1 LTRNFSRFWLLNQ
14 KQQMAFSSVKNLVAS
29 VAEASPVQFDD
40 WQKTW
45 RTAVDGGST
54 EPLLSFIARERGVA
68 EDVFAQRLAKSL
80 GWPFLDL
87 PKLSVPNE
95 ARNKISTKV
104 AFQYSIL
111 PVAVNDGVLQ
121 VVVSDPFDAA
131 MMNAVR
137 FDARMPV
144 QFALA
149 TKTEIEKALK
159 KYYGV
164 GAETLDEMGEGDA
177 MELDISDK
185 EITEDDQEASV
196 IKFVNQVIWEA
207 HKDRATDIHFEP
219 AEDELRIRYRIDGI
233 LHQTPMPPQLKRYQA
248 ALISR
253 IKVMSGMNI
262 SEKRLPQDGRIN
274 VRIKGEE
281 IDIRV
286 STVPTV
292 YGESVSLRL
301 LTRGK
306 IFLGLEKLGFA
317 PHEEAMIRDVIIKPH
332 GIFLVTGPTGSG
344 KSTSLYAFLSAINSV
359 HKRIITIEEPVE
371 YELKGINQ
379 IAVRSEIGL
388 TFAMGLRHIL
398 RQDPNVIMVGE
409 IRDLETAEIAIRASL
424 TGHLVFSTLHTNDA
438 PSAFTR
444 LIDMGIEPFLVA
456 SSVEAVMAQRLVRTI
471 CPHCKTEQKVEKSYL
486 RRIGFPEADIDTAKV
501 WRGAGCE
508 ECRQFGYQGRKG
520 IYELLILNESM
531 RPMILSRAPASTI
544 AAKAIAEGMRPLRT
558 DGWNKVKAGET
569 TIEEVLRVTQIE
581 EHMSAMHGDDPT
593 QFITRQ

>member
-1 LTRNFSRFWLLNQ
+1 MGFSP
-14 KQQMAFSSVKNLVAS
+14 VKNLVAS
-29 VAEASPVQFDD
+29 VADATPGQFDN
-40 WQKTW
+40 W
-45 RTAVDGGST
+45 RDSWRAASASGSA
-54 EPLLSFIARERGVA
+54 EPFLGFLARERGLTEEA
-68 EDVFAQRLAKSL
+68 FMQKLAQAL

-87 PKLSVPNE
+87 PKHTIPPE
-95 ARNKISTKV
+95 ARNKISTKI
-104 AFQYSIL
+104 AFQYSVL
-111 PVAVNDGVLQ
+111 AADVKDDTLQ

-131 MMNAVR
+131 MINSVR
-137 FDARMPV
+137 FNARMPV

-149 TKTEIEKALK
+149 PKAEIEKALK
-159 KYYGV
+159 KYFGV
-164 GAETLDEMGEGDA
+164 GAETLDELGEGEA
-177 MELDISDK
+177 MDLELPADK

-207 HKDRATDIHFEP
+207 FKDRATDIHFEP

-233 LHQTPMPPQLKRYQA
+233 LHQTPMPPQLKRFQA

-306 IFLGLEKLGFA
+306 IFLSLDKLGFA
-317 PHEEAMIRDVIIKPH
+317 PKDEAMIRDIIIKPH

-379 IAVRSEIGL
+379 IAVRPEIGL

-398 RQDPNVIMVGE
+398 RQDPNVVMVGE
-409 IRDLETAEIAIRASL
+409 IRDQETAEIAIRASL

-471 CPHCKTEQKVEKSYL
+471 CPHCKTEQKVDADYL
-486 RRIGFPEADIDTAKV
+486 RRIGFPEEEIGTAKF
-501 WRGAGCE
+501 WHGAGCE
-508 ECRQFGYQGRKG
+508 DCRQLGYQGRKG
-520 IYELLILNESM
+520 IYELLIVTEAV
-531 RPMILSRAPASTI
+531 RPLVMNRANAS
-544 AAKAIAEGMRPLRT
+544 AIAQRAMEAGMRTLRT
-558 DGWNKVKAGET
+558 DGWNKVRNGET
-569 TIEEVLRVTQIE
+569 TIEEVLRVTQME
-581 EHMSAMHGDDPT
+581 EHLEALGGERSS
-593 QFITRQ
+593 

>member
-1 LTRNFSRFWLLNQ
+1 
-14 KQQMAFSSVKNLVAS
+14 MGFSSVKNLVAS
-29 VAEASPVQFDD
+29 VADATPGQFDN
-40 WQKTW
+40 WHESW
-45 RTAVDGGST
+45 RAATNSGSM
-54 EPLLSFIARERGVA
+54 EPLLGFIARERGLT
-68 EDVFAQRLAKSL
+68 EDAFLQKLAQTLE
-80 GWPFLDL
+80 WPFLDL
-87 PKLSVPNE
+87 PKHTIPPE
-95 ARNKISTKV
+95 TRNKISTKI
-104 AFQYSIL
+104 AFQYSVL
-111 PVAVNDGVLQ
+111 PTDVNDSTLQ

-137 FDARMPV
+137 FNAGMPV

-149 TKTEIEKALK
+149 PKTEIEKALK
-159 KYYGV
+159 KYFGV
-164 GAETLDEMGEGDA
+164 GAETLDELGEGEA
-177 MELDISDK
+177 MDLEIANDK

-207 HKDRATDIHFEP
+207 FKDRATDIHFEP

-233 LHQTPMPPQLKRYQA
+233 LHQTPMPPQLKRFQS

-306 IFLGLEKLGFA
+306 IFLSLDKLGFS
-317 PHEEAMIRDVIIKPH
+317 PLEEAAIREIIVKPH

-379 IAVRSEIGL
+379 IAVRPEIGL

-398 RQDPNVIMVGE
+398 RQDPNVVMVGE
-409 IRDLETAEIAIRASL
+409 IRDQETAEIAIRASL

-456 SSVEAVMAQRLVRTI
+456 SSVEAVMAQRLVRII
-471 CPHCKTEQKVEKSYL
+471 CPHCKTEQSVDADYL
-486 RRIGFPEADIDTAKV
+486 RRIGFPEDEIGTAKF
-501 WRGAGCE
+501 WHGTGCE

-520 IYELLILNESM
+520 IYELLLVSEAI
-531 RPMILSRAPASTI
+531 RPLIMNRANAT
-544 AAKAIAEGMRPLRT
+544 AIAQRAMEAGMRTLRT
-558 DGWNKVKAGET
+558 DGWTKVKDGVT
-569 TIEEVLRVTQIE
+569 TIEEVLRVTQME
-581 EHMSAMHGDDPT
+581 EHLEALAGGERT
-593 QFITRQ
+593 QTTPRT

>member
-1 LTRNFSRFWLLNQ
+1 
-14 KQQMAFSSVKNLVAS
+14 MAFNSVKNLVAT
-29 VAEASPVQFDD
+29 VAEASPAQFND

-45 RTAVDGGST
+45 RTAADGGLA
-54 EPLLSFIARERGVA
+54 EPLLTFVARERGVG
-68 EDVFAQRLAKSL
+68 EDIFMQRLAAAL
-80 GWPFLDL
+80 GWPYLDL
-87 PKLSVPNE
+87 PKLAIVTE
-95 ARNKISTKV
+95 ARNKLSTKI
-104 AFQYSIL
+104 AFQYSVL
-111 PVAVNDGVLQ
+111 PTALENGTLQ

-131 MMNAVR
+131 MMNAVK
-137 FDARMPV
+137 FDAHMPV
-144 QFALA
+144 QFALT
-149 TKTEIEKALK
+149 TKAEIEKALK

-164 GAETLDEMGEGDA
+164 GAETLDEMGEES
-177 MELDISDK
+177 MELEIAADK

-196 IKFVNQVIWEA
+196 IKFVNQIIWEA
-207 HKDRATDIHFEP
+207 FKDRATDIHFEP

-262 SEKRLPQDGRIN
+262 AEKRLPQDGRIN

-306 IFLGLEKLGFA
+306 IFLSLDKLGFA
-317 PHEEAMIRDVIIKPH
+317 PAEENAIRDIIIKPH

-344 KSTSLYAFLSAINSV
+344 KSTSLYAFLSSINSV
-359 HKRIITIEEPVE
+359 TKRIITIEEPVE

-379 IAVRSEIGL
+379 IAVRSDIGL

-398 RQDPNVIMVGE
+398 RQDPNVVMVGE
-409 IRDLETAEIAIRASL
+409 IRDQETAEIAIRASL

-471 CPHCKTEQKVEKSYL
+471 CKHCKTEQKVDPNYL

-501 WRGAGCE
+501 WHGAGCE
-508 ECRQFGYQGRKG
+508 ECRQLGYQGRKG
-520 IYELLILNESM
+520 IYELLLVSEAI
-531 RPMILSRAPASTI
+531 RPLIMNRSSAT
-544 AAKAIAEGMRPLRT
+544 AIAQRAMDAGMRTLRN
-558 DGWNKVKAGET
+558 DGWIKVKNGET
-569 TIEEVLRVTQIE
+569 TIEEVLRVTQME
-581 EHMSAMHGDDPT
+581 EHLESLAGGEHT
-593 QFITRQ
+593 QFIPRN

>member
-1 LTRNFSRFWLLNQ
+1 
-14 KQQMAFSSVKNLVAS
+14 MAFLSLK
-29 VAEASPVQFDD
+29 QFLS
-40 WQKTW
+40 
-45 RTAVDGGST
+45 RMGVGST
-54 EPLLSFIARERGVA
+54 EQFDEWSRAWRVAAENGSQETLLAFICRECGLT
-68 EDVFAQRLAKSL
+68 EEGFLQKLAQALN
-80 GWPFLDL
+80 WPYLDL
-87 PKLSVPNE
+87 PKVTVPAE
-95 ARNKISTKV
+95 ARNRISTKV

-111 PVAVNDGVLQ
+111 PTLISDGSLQVAVSN
-121 VVVSDPFDAA
+121 PFDTA
-131 MMNAVR
+131 MLNAVR
-137 FDARMPV
+137 FDARGPV

-149 TKTEIEKALK
+149 TKAEIEKALK

-164 GAETLDEMGEGDA
+164 GAETLGELEEEA
-177 MELDISDK
+177 PLDLDLPADK
-185 EITEDDQEASV
+185 EITESDQEASV

-207 HKDRATDIHFEP
+207 YKDRATDIHSEP

-301 LTRGK
+301 LSRGK
-306 IFLGLEKLGFA
+306 IFLSLDKLGFS
-317 PHEEAMIRDVIIKPH
+317 PQDEAAIREIIVKPH
-332 GIFLVTGPTGSG
+332 GIFLVTGPPGPG
-344 KSTSLYAFLSAINSV
+344 KSTSLYAFLSTINSV

-379 IAVRSEIGL
+379 IAVRPEIGL

-409 IRDLETAEIAIRASL
+409 IRDLETAEIAIRAAL

-438 PSAFTR
+438 PSASTR

-471 CPHCKTEQKVEKSYL
+471 CPHCKTEQKVEKDYL
-486 RRIGFPEADIDTAKV
+486 RRIGFPEADIETAKF

-508 ECRQFGYQGRKG
+508 ECRQLGYQGRMG
-520 IYELLILNESM
+520 IYELLILNEGL
-531 RPMILSRAPASTI
+531 RPLILNRAAASTI
-544 AAKAIAEGMRPLRT
+544 AAKAMDFGMRTLRT
-558 DGWNKVKAGET
+558 DGWNKVRAAQT
-569 TIEEVLRVTQIE
+569 TIEEVLRVTQVE
-581 EHMSAMHGDDPT
+581 EHLDALAEDTKSEV
-593 QFITRQ
+593 

>member
-1 LTRNFSRFWLLNQ
+1 
-14 KQQMAFSSVKNLVAS
+14 M
-29 VAEASPVQFDD
+29 
-40 WQKTW
+40 
-45 RTAVDGGST
+45 
-54 EPLLSFIARERGVA
+54 SFIARERGVG
-68 EDVFAQRLAKSL
+68 EDIFVQKLATTL
-80 GWPFLDL
+80 DWPYVDL
-87 PKLSVPNE
+87 PKLNIPPE
-95 ARNKISTKV
+95 ARNKISTKI

-111 PVAVNDGVLQ
+111 PVAVNEGALQ

-144 QFALA
+144 FFALA
-149 TKTEIEKALK
+149 PKAEIEKALK

-164 GAETLDEMGEGDA
+164 GAETMDEMGEGEALD
-177 MELDISDK
+177 LDIASDK

-196 IKFVNQVIWEA
+196 IKFVNQVVWEA

-219 AEDELRIRYRIDGI
+219 QEDELRIRYRIDGI

-306 IFLGLEKLGFA
+306 IFLSLDKLGFA
-317 PHEEAMIRDVIIKPH
+317 PKDEAIIRDIIVKPH

-379 IAVRSEIGL
+379 IAVRSDIGL

-398 RQDPNVIMVGE
+398 RQDPNVVMVGE
-409 IRDLETAEIAIRASL
+409 IRDQETADIAIRASL

-444 LIDMGIEPFLVA
+444 LTDMGIEPFLIA
-456 SSVEAVMAQRLVRTI
+456 SSVEAVQAQRLIRTI
-471 CPHCKTEQKVEKSYL
+471 CKHCKTEQKVDQEYL
-486 RRIGFPEADIDTAKV
+486 RKIGFPADAIGTAKFWHGV
-501 WRGAGCE
+501 GCE
-508 ECRQFGYQGRKG
+508 ECRQLGYQGRKG
-520 IYELLILNESM
+520 IYELLAVTENV
-531 RPMILSRAPASTI
+531 RPLIMNRANATTI
-544 AAKAIAEGMRPLRT
+544 AQAAIENGMRTLRT
-558 DGWNKVKAGET
+558 DGWNKVMAGET
-569 TIEEVLRVTQIE
+569 TIEEILRVTQIE
-581 EHMSAMHGDDPT
+581 EHFEALSNGEQT
-593 QFITRQ
+593 QFIPHQ

>member
-1 LTRNFSRFWLLNQ
+1 
-14 KQQMAFSSVKNLVAS
+14 MAFSSAKNLIATVAD
-29 VAEASPVQFDD
+29 ATPAQFDD
-40 WQKTW
+40 WRKAW
-45 RTAVDGGST
+45 RAATTGGST
-54 EPLLSFIARERGVA
+54 EPLLTFIARERGLA
-68 EDVFAQRLAKSL
+68 EDVFLQKLAGAI
-80 GWPFLDL
+80 GWPFIDL
-87 PKLSVPNE
+87 HKHTVPAE

-104 AFQYSIL
+104 AFQYSVL
-111 PVAVNDGVLQ
+111 PAAVNGGMLQ
-121 VVVSDPFDAA
+121 LAASDPFDAA

-137 FDARMPV
+137 FDAQMPV
-144 QFALA
+144 EFALA
-149 TKTEIEKALK
+149 PKSEIEKSLK

-164 GAETLDEMGEGDA
+164 GAETLDELGEGEALD
-177 MELDISDK
+177 LDIVDK

-196 IKFVNQVIWEA
+196 IKFVNQIIWEA

-233 LHQTPMPPQLKRYQA
+233 LHQTPMPPQLKRFQA

-306 IFLGLEKLGFA
+306 IFLSLDKLGFA
-317 PHEEAMIRDVIIKPH
+317 PRDEAMIRDIIVKPH

-379 IAVRSEIGL
+379 IAVRPEIGL

-398 RQDPNVIMVGE
+398 RQDPNVVMVGE
-409 IRDLETAEIAIRASL
+409 IRDMETAEIAIRASL

-438 PSAFTR
+438 SSAFTR

-456 SSVEAVMAQRLVRTI
+456 SSVEAIMAQRLVRTI
-471 CPHCKTEQKVEKSYL
+471 CPHCKTEQKVETDFL
-486 RRIGFPEADIDTAKV
+486 RKIGFPEDEIGTAKF
-501 WRGAGCE
+501 WRGTGCE

-520 IYELLILNESM
+520 IYELLIVNESI
-531 RPMILSRAPASTI
+531 RPFILNRAPATTI
-544 AAKAIAEGMRPLRT
+544 AQKAIEQGMRTLRN
-558 DGWNKVKAGET
+558 DGWTKVRNGET

-581 EHMSAMHGDDPT
+581 EHMDALAGGDKT
-593 QFITRQ
+593 QFIQR

>member
-1 LTRNFSRFWLLNQ
+1 MGFASIREFFAQVALVTPEQYEELSKAWRVAAENGSQESLL
-14 KQQMAFSSVKNLVAS
+14 AFLC
-29 VAEASPVQFDD
+29 
-40 WQKTW
+40 
-45 RTAVDGGST
+45 
-54 EPLLSFIARERGVA
+54 RERGIA
-68 EDVFAQRLAKSL
+68 EDVFLQQLAQAL
-80 GWPFLDL
+80 GWPYLDL
-87 PKLSVPNE
+87 PKLMTVPPE
-95 ARNKISTKV
+95 ARQKIQTKV
-104 AFQYSIL
+104 AFQYSVL
-111 PVAVNDGVLQ
+111 PTQFENGELQ
-121 VVVSDPFDAA
+121 VAISNPFDAA
-131 MMNAVR
+131 MLNAVR
-137 FDARMPV
+137 FNAGVPV

-149 TKTEIEKALK
+149 PKVELEKALK

-164 GAETLDEMGEGDA
+164 GAETLDEMSKDEPIDLLVGE
-177 MELDISDK
+177 DK
-185 EITEDDQEASV
+185 EITEGDQEASV
-196 IKFVNQVIWEA
+196 IKFVNQIIWEA
-207 HKDRATDIHFEP
+207 YKDRSTDIHFEP

-233 LHQTPMPPQLKRYQA
+233 LHQTPMPAQLKRYQA

-262 SEKRLPQDGRIN
+262 AEKRLPQDGRIN

-306 IFLGLEKLGFA
+306 IFLSLEKLGFA
-317 PHEEAMIRDVIIKPH
+317 PAEENAIREIILKPH

-344 KSTSLYAFLSAINSV
+344 KSTSLYAFLSTINSV

-379 IAVRSEIGL
+379 IAVRADIGL

-409 IRDLETAEIAIRASL
+409 IRDLETAEIAIRAAL

-456 SSVEAVMAQRLVRTI
+456 SSVEAVMAQRLVRNI
-471 CPHCKTEQKVEKSYL
+471 CKHCAVEQKVERDYL
-486 RRIGFPEADIDTAKV
+486 RKIGFPAEDIETAKF
-501 WRGAGCE
+501 WHGAGCE
-508 ECRQFGYQGRKG
+508 ECRQLGYQGRQG
-520 IYELLILNESM
+520 IYELLLLNEAIRPLILN
-531 RPMILSRAPASTI
+531 RAPATTI
-544 AAKAIAEGMRPLRT
+544 AQRAMEQGMRTLRT
-558 DGWNKVKAGET
+558 DGWNKVKAGRT

-581 EHMSAMHGDDPT
+581 EHMGGLADDSKD
-593 QFITRQ
+593 

>member
-1 LTRNFSRFWLLNQ
+1 
-14 KQQMAFSSVKNLVAS
+14 MAFVSLKEFLSQMGLA
-29 VAEASPVQFDD
+29 APAQFEEYS
-40 WQKTW
+40 KTW
-45 RTAVDGGST
+45 RVAVESGSQ
-54 EPLLSFIARERGVA
+54 ESLLAFICRERGLA
-68 EDVFAQRLAKSL
+68 EDAFLQQLAKAL
-80 GWPFLDL
+80 GWDYLDL
-87 PKLSVPNE
+87 PRVNVPTE
-95 ARNKISTKV
+95 ARNRISTKV
-104 AFQYSIL
+104 AFQFSVL
-111 PVAVNDGVLQ
+111 PTAINNGALQVAVSN
-121 VVVSDPFDAA
+121 PFDTA
-131 MMNAVR
+131 MLNAVR
-137 FDARMPV
+137 FDAKSGV

-149 TKTEIEKALK
+149 PKAEIEKALK

-164 GAETLDEMGEGDA
+164 GAETLDEMAEDEPLELLVGE
-177 MELDISDK
+177 DK
-185 EITEDDQEASV
+185 EITEGDQEASV
-196 IKFVNQVIWEA
+196 IKFVNQIIWEA
-207 HKDRATDIHFEP
+207 YKDRATDIHFEP

-233 LHQTPMPPQLKRYQA
+233 LHQTPMPPQLKRFQA

-306 IFLGLEKLGFA
+306 IFLSLDKLGFSSLE
-317 PHEEAMIRDVIIKPH
+317 EEAIREIIVKPH

-344 KSTSLYAFLSAINSV
+344 KSTSLYAFLSTINSV

-379 IAVRSEIGL
+379 IAVRPEIGL

-409 IRDLETAEIAIRASL
+409 IRDLETAEIAIRAAL

-471 CPHCKTEQKVEKSYL
+471 CPHCNMEQKVEKSYL
-486 RRIGFPEADIDTAKV
+486 RRIGVSEADIETSKF

-508 ECRQFGYQGRKG
+508 ECRQLGYQGRMG
-520 IYELLILNESM
+520 IYELLILNEGL
-531 RPMILSRAPASTI
+531 RPLILNRSPASTI
-544 AAKAIAEGMRPLRT
+544 AQRAMEYGMRTLRT
-558 DGWNKVKAGET
+558 DGWTKVREGST

-581 EHMSAMHGDDPT
+581 EHLEALVEDRKSEVWVK
-593 QFITRQ
+593 

>member
-1 LTRNFSRFWLLNQ
+1 
-14 KQQMAFSSVKNLVAS
+14 MAFSSVRQLVAT
-29 VAEASPVQFDD
+29 VAETSPSQVDD
-40 WQKTW
+40 WRKAW
-45 RTAVDGGST
+45 RAASDGGAA
-54 EPLLSFIARERGVA
+54 EPLLTFVARERGVA
-68 EDVFAQRLAKSL
+68 EDVFLQRLASAL
-80 GWPFLDL
+80 GWPYLDL
-87 PKLSVPNE
+87 SKLTIETAVRS
-95 ARNKISTKV
+95 KISTKV
-104 AFQYSIL
+104 AFQYSVL
-111 PVAVNDGVLQ
+111 PTALENGLLQ
-121 VVVSDPFDAA
+121 VVASDPFDAA
-131 MMNAVR
+131 MMSAVR
-137 FDARMPV
+137 FDAKIPV
-144 QFALA
+144 SFALA
-149 TKTEIEKALK
+149 PKTEIEKALK

-164 GAETLDEMGEGDA
+164 GAETLDEMAEGET
-177 MELDISDK
+177 MELEIAIDK
-185 EITEDDQEASV
+185 EITEGDQEASV
-196 IKFVNQVIWEA
+196 IKFVNQIIWEA
-207 HKDRATDIHFEP
+207 FKDRATDIHFEP
-219 AEDELRIRYRIDGI
+219 QEDELRILNRIDGI
-233 LHQTPMPPQLKRYQA
+233 LHQIPLPAQLKRFQA
-248 ALISR
+248 AIISR

-306 IFLGLEKLGFA
+306 IFLSLDKLGFSA
-317 PHEEAMIRDVIIKPH
+317 MEEAAIRDIIIKPH

-344 KSTSLYAFLSAINSV
+344 KSTSLYAFLSTINSV

-379 IAVRSEIGL
+379 IAVRPDIGL

-456 SSVEAVMAQRLVRTI
+456 SSVEAVQAQRLIRTI
-471 CPHCKTEQKVEKSYL
+471 CPHCKTEQKVDRDYL
-486 RRIGFPEADIDTAKV
+486 RRIGFPEADIETAKI
-501 WRGAGCE
+501 WHGAGCE
-508 ECRQFGYQGRKG
+508 ECRQQGYQGRKG
-520 IYELLILNESM
+520 IYELLLVSENL
-531 RPMILSRAPASTI
+531 RPLIMNRAPATTI
-544 AAKAIAEGMRPLRT
+544 AQRAIEAGMRTLRT
-558 DGWNKVKAGET
+558 DGWNKVKEGAT

-581 EHMSAMHGDDPT
+581 EHMESLTDIKLPPPPAPP
-593 QFITRQ
+593 RQ